1 MKKHNVLASMKKEAT
16 DSDSGPSDH
25 GRKANLDTQISGS
38 SKWLAK
44 AVMVSVLHMRLYVC
58 VLYARMCLCYMRLC
72 VCVLFFGSRP
82 LDTRGAS
89 GSSKPLA
96 EAVMASVLCVSAY
109 C

>member
-44 AVMVSVLHMRLYVC
+44 AVMVSL
-58 VLYARMCLCYMRLC
+58 LYALMCVCYMRLC
-72 VCVLFFGSRP
+72 LGVFFFLGLCLWIRGELQAPASRLP
-82 LDTRGAS
+82 RL
-89 GSSKPLA
+89 
-96 EAVMASVLCVSAY
+96 
-109 C
+109 